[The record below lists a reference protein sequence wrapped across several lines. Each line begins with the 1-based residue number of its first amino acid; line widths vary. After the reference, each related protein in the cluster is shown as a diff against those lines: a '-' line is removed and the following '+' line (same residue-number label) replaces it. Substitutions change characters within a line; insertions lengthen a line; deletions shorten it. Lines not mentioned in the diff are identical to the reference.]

1 MAERKGLRRFK
12 CSCVDCIHLDKERFK
27 GDDVNKWYGCNYGSR
42 DCVVG
47 AVTKDSELKNMG
59 CSNCNRVRPGDV
71 LEVTTVLGTVC
82 QYLFCGTVGK
92 HFKAGLFY
100 FRKYVK
106 APKGAE
112 ERRRTELYKVFQYG
126 EMEQRYRSIKHIRL
140 NPVQEEAAQRIAKKR
155 RKVWLEKNVKSS
167 DRD

>member
-1 MAERKGLRRFK
+1 MAVWRKIEGCK
-12 CSCVDCIHLDKERFK
+12 SCIHLDRGRTEQK
-27 GDDVNKWYGCNYGSR
+27 GENKKYGCNRTGGNG
-42 DCVVG
+42 CVVG
-47 AVTKDSELKNMG
+47 WVTNDNELKWMG
-59 CSNCNRVRPGDV
+59 CSNYNRLFPGDV
-71 LEVTTVLGTVC
+71 LEVETKVGTVL

-92 HFKAGLFY
+92 RFKAGLFY

-112 ERRRTELYKVFQYG
+112 ERRKTELYKVFQHG

-140 NPVQEEAAQRIAKKR
+140 SPVQEETAQRIAKKR

>member
-1 MAERKGLRRFK
+1 
-12 CSCVDCIHLDKERFK
+12 
-27 GDDVNKWYGCNYGSR
+27 
-42 DCVVG
+42 
-47 AVTKDSELKNMG
+47 MG
-59 CSNCNRVRPGDV
+59 CSNYNRLFPGDV
-71 LEVTTVLGTVC
+71 LEVETKVGTVL

-92 HFKAGLFY
+92 RFKAGLFY

-112 ERRRTELYKVFQYG
+112 ERRKTELYKVFRHG

-140 NPVQEEAAQRIAKKR
+140 SPVQEEAVQKIAKRR
-155 RKVWLEKNVKSS
+155 RKLWLEKNAKSS